1 MADNKEIRAVY
12 DNETIRVYQAYNHRI
27 ADEAVKL
34 GKFGNNFSMSRMTW
48 IKPSFLW
55 MMFRC
60 GWAEKE
66 NQERVL
72 AIDIKRKGF
81 DEAVRNAVISTY
93 REDSGISRDEWQKLV
108 KSSDV
113 RIQWDPEK
121 DVDGNNL
128 DYRSIQLDLR
138 GKSVQ
143 DYVNDW
149 IVNITDI
156 TDYVKELNVLR
167 RNGVDISDRLP
178 DERVYPLVKG
188 ESDVL

>member
-1 MADNKEIRAVY
+1 MPDNKEIRAVY
-12 DNETIRVYQAYNHRI
+12 DDETIRVYQAYNSYI

-34 GKFGNNFSMSRMTW
+34 GTFGSHFSMGRMTW

-55 MMFRC
+55 MMYRC

-72 AIDIKRKGF
+72 AIDIKREGF
-81 DEAVRNAVISTY
+81 DSAVKKAVISSY
-93 REDSGISRDEWQKLV
+93 REESGISMEEWKALV

-121 DVDGNNL
+121 DINGNNL
-128 DYRSIQLDLR
+128 SYRSIQLGLR
-138 GKSVQ
+138 GQAVV

-149 IVNITDI
+149 IVRITDVTDYVRELDVLRKQGIDI
-156 TDYVKELNVLR
+156 TD
-167 RNGVDISDRLP
+167 RLP
-178 DERVYPLVKG
+178 AEKLYRLG
-188 ESDVL
+188 

>member
-12 DNETIRVYQAYNHRI
+12 DNETICVYQAYNHRI

-81 DEAVRNAVISTY
+81 DEAVRNSVISTY

-128 DYRSIQLDLR
+128 DYRSIQLGLR
-138 GKSVQ
+138 GKAVQ

-156 TDYVKELNVLR
+156 TGYVKELNALR
-167 RNGVDISDRLP
+167 KNGVDISDRLP